1 MLKAL
6 LNVGLIALAVI
17 LIALLTL
24 FCVYFYQK
32 KIFPKYC
39 VAKHRIAYDYTDNI
53 LHTYIIEYLKPH
65 RICKIDYTEN
75 EFNCAVLTFWCPKWQ
90 SKKILKDLRQLKEV
104 EVI

>member
-6 LNVGLIALAVI
+6 FNVGLIAFAVI
-17 LIALLTL
+17 LIALLAL
-24 FCVYFYQK
+24 FCIYFYQK

-39 VAKHRIAYDYTDNI
+39 IDRHRISYDYTDNS
-53 LHTYIIEYLKPH
+53 LHMAIIEYLKPH
-65 RICKIDYTEN
+65 RIYKVDYTEG

>member
-1 MLKAL
+1 MLNAL
-6 LNVGLIALAVI
+6 FNVGLIAFDVI

-24 FCVYFYQK
+24 FCIYVYQK

-39 VAKHRIAYDYTDNI
+39 IDRHRITYDYTDNV
-53 LHTYIIEYLKPH
+53 LHMKIIEYLKPH
-65 RICKIDYTEN
+65 RIYKVDYTEG

-90 SKKILKDLRQLKEV
+90 SKKILKNLKTLGEV